1 MYDSDWYVIGAVVI
15 GEARGSTA
23 NYAYITS
30 SAKSE
35 ELRDGTYYWTFEAV
49 LGGEHQTLTAK
60 SKYANTINSLTVGT
74 VQELRF
80 DGDYVVSIKDLN
92 NSDVYSDFT
101 AQINKEDVYFIDGD
115 GKDFAGAALSNA
127 ANDVAT
133 ELTLQGRTLYVTSNR
148 TDVGLGLAS
157 GAKAVTIQKENGSTK
172 YTNFTDVSSAISER
186 ERLRPAVQRQGGCD
200 SQQQRHGRLDC
211 VCEQHRADH
220 RQPGRHRLRY
230 CQHDGY
236 RERLQRQYRS
246 GGYQRFSGHYRYSR
260 STGCRERRLSE
271 RHARIPVR

>member
-1 MYDSDWYVIGAVVI
+1 MTKTAYPLNQANAVIRTDSLSVVDDIMQPAGSNRVYGEDETVFLTVDLDVVDTTNGIQKAITEVTGVYTGVQNVDIDIDVTDTQAVQQGQVFTVYDSDWYVIGAVVI

-115 GKDFAGAALSNA
+115 GKDFAGAALRS
-127 ANDVAT
+127 
-133 ELTLQGRTLYVTSNR
+133 
-148 TDVGLGLAS
+148 
-157 GAKAVTIQKENGSTK
+157 AV
-172 YTNFTDVSSAISER
+172 FV
-186 ERLRPAVQRQGGCD
+186 
-200 SQQQRHGRLDC
+200 
-211 VCEQHRADH
+211 
-220 RQPGRHRLRY
+220 
-230 CQHDGY
+230 
-236 RERLQRQYRS
+236 
-246 GGYQRFSGHYRYSR
+246 
-260 STGCRERRLSE
+260 
-271 RHARIPVR
+271 